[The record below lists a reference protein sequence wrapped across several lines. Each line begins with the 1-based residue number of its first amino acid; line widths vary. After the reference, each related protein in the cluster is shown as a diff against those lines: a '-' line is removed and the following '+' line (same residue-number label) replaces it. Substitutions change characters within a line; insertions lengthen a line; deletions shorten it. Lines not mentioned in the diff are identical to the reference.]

1 MAVFKT
7 VTSHSPCLGGFPGG
21 SVVRNPPANAGNV
34 GSSLVQED
42 PLEKEEA
49 TGSSIAAWEIP
60 WTEEEPGGLYS
71 TGRKESDTAEHACTP
86 PRHSLSLH
94 LSYFSP

>member
-21 SVVRNPPANAGNV
+21 SVVKNPPANAGNV

-49 TGSSIAAWEIP
+49 TGSGIAAWEIP

-71 TGRKESDTAEHACTP
+71 TGSQSQTQ
-86 PRHSLSLH
+86 LSTRALPH
-94 LSYFSP
+94 DIPYPYI